1 MTKPIR
7 FAGWSVVWVAFAVA
21 TCAWGISF
29 YGPSVFLQTLH
40 TTRGWSIAT
49 ISTAITAHFL
59 FSAVIVSQLPAIHR
73 RFGLA
78 DVTSAGIVASALGII
93 AWASVTEPWHLYG
106 AAMLTG
112 AGWALTSGA
121 AINAMISRWF
131 DADRPKALSMAFNG
145 ASVGGIVIAPL
156 WVFLIGWLGYQN
168 AAVLMAIAMLVIV
181 VPLIQR
187 HLHRS
192 PVDLGLAVDGGLI
205 TTTTSTIKPPAAL
218 TRSALLGDRRF
229 LTISAAFALGLFAQ
243 IGIVSHLIARLAPD
257 IGAGLAA
264 SAVSLVATCAILGR
278 TVLGSLIGNRDRR
291 IAAALNF
298 LLQACGVGLLAI
310 ATGMPALALGC
321 VLFGLGVGNL
331 ISLPPLI
338 AQKEFERGDV
348 ATVVALATA
357 INQAVF
363 AFAPG
368 IIGALRDATLSYTL
382 PFALAACVQIV
393 AALIIVLGRRP
404 RNVRELKE

>member
-1 MTKPIR
+1 MTKPPR
-7 FAGWSVVWVAFAVA
+7 FPGWSVVWVAFAVA

-49 ISTAITAHFL
+49 ISSAITAHFL
-59 FSAVIVSQLPAIHR
+59 ISAVIVSQLPSIHG

-78 DVTSAGIVASALGII
+78 HATSAGIIVSAIGIV
-93 AWASVTEPWHLYG
+93 AWASVAEPWQLFG
-106 AAMLTG
+106 AALLTG

-131 DADRPKALSMAFNG
+131 DRDRPQALSMAFNG

-156 WVFLIGWLGYQN
+156 WVFLIAWMGYQN
-168 AAVLMAIAMLVIV
+168 AAVMLAAAMLIIV

-187 HLHRS
+187 HLKS
-192 PVDLGLAVDGGLI
+192 TPADLGLAVDGGPLAAA
-205 TTTTSTIKPPAAL
+205 TSAPKSPPAL
-218 TRSALLGDRRF
+218 TRSALIADRRF
-229 LTISAAFALGLFAQ
+229 VTLSAAFALGLFAQ
-243 IGIVSHLIARLAPD
+243 IGIVAHLITRLAPD

-264 SAVSLVATCAILGR
+264 SAVSLVATAAIVGRTILGW
-278 TVLGSLIGNRDRR
+278 LIGARDRR

-298 LLQACGVGLLAI
+298 LLQACGVALLSIGTGL
-310 ATGMPALALGC
+310 PALALGC
-321 VLFGLGVGNL
+321 ILFGLGVGNM

-368 IIGALRDATLSYTL
+368 IIGTLRDATASYTV
-382 PFALAACVQIV
+382 PFLLAAILQFASAAIV
-393 AALIIVLGRRP
+393 VMGR
-404 RNVRELKE
+404 K